1 MSWNSKSI
9 LIFVCTWRSE
19 ALNCVYLEN
28 WRMWW
33 RKCHFLLWF
42 LNVLLMRTGWQHGHF
57 EHIVIFLSW
66 NYAIAIKAYKLV
78 SHKINLVISVPQ
90 DLLIPSEIENFAS
103 YSWKAEI
110 EIQSQ
115 LPSNSPLPTPWKMMR
130 E

>member
-1 MSWNSKSI
+1 M
-9 LIFVCTWRSE
+9 
-19 ALNCVYLEN
+19 
-28 WRMWW
+28 
-33 RKCHFLLWF
+33 
-42 LNVLLMRTGWQHGHF
+42 
-57 EHIVIFLSW
+57 
-66 NYAIAIKAYKLV
+66 
-78 SHKINLVISVPQ
+78 PQ